1 MKPERWWERGEEMNG
16 WSEDRWSLRH
26 RNPLPSYHP
35 LNHMQGL
42 GDDDMC
48 GRLTEGRSPEGH
60 PMKCGELTEERSDE
74 GPEGVLPT
82 E

>member
-1 MKPERWWERGEEMNG
+1 MKGCRDGQMER
-16 WSEDRWSLRH
+16 SLLLH
-26 RNPLPSYHP
+26 HLPSSHP
-35 LNHMQGL
+35 LNHMQRI

-74 GPEGVLPT
+74 GQELAPGSPH
-82 E
+82 

>member
-1 MKPERWWERGEEMNG
+1 
-16 WSEDRWSLRH
+16 
-26 RNPLPSYHP
+26 
-35 LNHMQGL
+35 MQRI

-48 GRLTEGRSPEGH
+48 GRLTEGGTTEGH

-82 E
+82 RSHDACIQVVQMNDSEERAIIHDVEERSEERAS